1 MTDDKGAG
9 DGPYYVTDEYC
20 NEVGGRRFVIRG
32 PGLNA
37 QTTASLIREE
47 LVGSARIRNRAYA
60 EGRKAEREITARLL
74 MYARHRDSC
83 GDMDAHNHDEFPSCN
98 CGLDELKD
106 AIRGGN
112 DAK

>member
-1 MTDDKGAG
+1 MQSE
-9 DGPYYVTDEYC
+9 GPYKHL
-20 NEVGGRRFVIRG
+20 
-32 PGLNA
+32 LNYLPIDGVVRCA
-37 QTTASLIREE
+37 
-47 LVGSARIRNRAYA
+47 LVCPACAYA

-83 GDMDAHNHDEFPSCN
+83 GDMDAHNHDKFPSCN

>member
-1 MTDDKGAG
+1 MTDDKVSSEGMSKSTE
-9 DGPYYVTDEYC
+9 DLFTEWWLK
-20 NEVGGRRFVIRG
+20 NSEVGHTHSGIGFHAFTSG
-32 PGLNA
+32 FNA
-37 QTTASLIREE
+37 
-47 LVGSARIRNRAYA
+47 
-60 EGRKAEREITARLL
+60 GRKAEREITARLL

-83 GDMDAHNHDEFPSCN
+83 GDMDAHNHDKFPSCN